1 MYHSR
6 ILGGAGP
13 VVRQWQRREQIS
25 DATLQRHGAWQHF
38 NVLRFEL
45 GFVRLQC
52 KAKHYDEITIQGA
65 RTGKLYLRYLHC
77 VLRLY
82 FVLARHSDVLPSTL
96 DFANFSASVTAR
108 KLNVA
113 TKI

>member
-6 ILGGAGP
+6 ILGGAGS

-25 DATLQRHGAWQHF
+25 DATLQRQGAWQHF

-65 RTGKLYLRYLHC
+65 RTGKLYLRYESL
-77 VLRLY
+77 
-82 FVLARHSDVLPSTL
+82 SDVGESRVW
-96 DFANFSASVTAR
+96 FASKNLTPCR
-108 KLNVA
+108 MH
-113 TKI
+113 

>member
-52 KAKHYDEITIQGA
+52 KAIHYKKITIQGQ
-65 RTGKLYLRYLHC
+65 
-77 VLRLY
+77 
-82 FVLARHSDVLPSTL
+82 
-96 DFANFSASVTAR
+96 ASFICDICIVY
-108 KLNVA
+108 
-113 TKI
+113 

>member
-52 KAKHYDEITIQGA
+52 KAIHYIILGLKVRGQ
-65 RTGKLYLRYLHC
+65 
-77 VLRLY
+77 
-82 FVLARHSDVLPSTL
+82 
-96 DFANFSASVTAR
+96 
-108 KLNVA
+108 A
-113 TKI
+113 TFFI

>member
-52 KAKHYDEITIQGA
+52 KAIHYKKNHDSRRKDRQALFAISA
-65 RTGKLYLRYLHC
+65 LRIKIIFC
-77 VLRLY
+77 
-82 FVLARHSDVLPSTL
+82 FSETL
-96 DFANFSASVTAR
+96 
-108 KLNVA
+108 
-113 TKI
+113 